1 MNKSTKELCHAD
13 DIIIFGVDWEIG
25 LMGGI
30 SDGSTH
36 YDMPV
41 IKKEIKP
48 ARYVLDLNSKG
59 KKQYY
64 KSGSKKGE
72 VKMKL
77 KTPAKHKTEL
87 DLHAINDLF
96 KIADTIVFESPA
108 MSRGNSAASSATTNI
123 NYGKLLAV
131 AELYG
136 SNIVTV
142 VPHKWKSD
150 LRLSKSKLESIEMA
164 EKLTGKSFRTNRGRL
179 IDGPAEAFLIRHWY
193 MQLKDK

>member
-1 MNKSTKELCHAD
+1 MNKQK
-13 DIIIFGVDWEIG
+13 IFGVDIG

-30 SDGSTH
+30 SDGLVH
-36 YDMPV
+36 NDMPV
-41 IKKEIKP
+41 IKKEIKS
-48 ARYVLDLNSKG
+48 ARYVLDLDSKG

-77 KTPAKHKTEL
+77 KTPAKYKTEL
-87 DLHAINDLF
+87 DLHTINNLF
-96 KIADTIVFESPA
+96 KTANTIVFEKPGI
-108 MSRGNSAASSATTNI
+108 SRGNSAASSATTNI

-131 AELYG
+131 AELCG
-136 SNIVTV
+136 LNIVTI

-179 IDGPAEAFLIRHWY
+179 IDGPAEAFLIRYWY
-193 MQLKDK
+193 IQQKDN

>member
-1 MNKSTKELCHAD
+1 MNKSTKELCHAND
-13 DIIIFGVDWEIG
+13 IIFGVDWEIG
-25 LMGGI
+25 LIGGI
-30 SDGSTH
+30 SDGLVH
-36 YDMPV
+36 HGMPV
-41 IKKEIKP
+41 IKKEVKQ
-48 ARYVLDLNSKG
+48 ARYVLDLDNKG

-77 KTPAKHKTEL
+77 KTPAKYKTEL
-87 DLHAINDLF
+87 DLHVINDLF
-96 KIADTIVFESPA
+96 KTANTIVFESPA

-131 AELYG
+131 AELCG

-150 LRLSKSKLESIEMA
+150 LELSKDKLESIKMA
-164 EKLTGKSFRTNRGRL
+164 EWLTGKSFKTNRGRL
-179 IDGPAEAFLIRHWY
+179 IDGPAEAFLIRYWY
-193 MQLKDK
+193 MQEKDK

>member
-1 MNKSTKELCHAD
+1 
-13 DIIIFGVDWEIG
+13 
-25 LMGGI
+25 MGGI
-30 SDGSTH
+30 SDGSIH
-36 YDMPV
+36 YDMQV

-48 ARYVLDLNSKG
+48 ARYILDLDSKG

-77 KTPAKHKTEL
+77 KTPAKYKTEL

-96 KIADTIVFESPA
+96 KTADTIVFESPGI
-108 MSRGNSAASSATTNI
+108 SRGNSAASSATTNI
-123 NYGKLLAV
+123 NYGKLLAI
-131 AELYG
+131 AELCG

-150 LRLSKSKLESIEMA
+150 LGLSKNKMESIEMA
-164 EKLTGKSFRTNRGRL
+164 EELTSKSFRTNRGRL
-179 IDGPAEAFLIRHWY
+179 IDGPAEAFLIRYWY
-193 MQLKDK
+193 IQQKDN